1 MPVYCDG
8 NAPVHRHASK
18 SNNRQIV
25 QFQHSHSLAW
35 LWIQKASALE
45 VLWSAQVKKHFW
57 ITVYCS
63 IAEIPYI
70 QPGPEVKQRGVE
82 MRLAIAHLLPT
93 LPKPHTVSV
102 PLTVPLGKIDSQ
114 KLFFVFLMYDVIV
127 NLTRRCWKTEQG
139 NQNNQA
145 FTRKFGSRKRGCD
158 NRKHRPCRNQK
169 RGIQRGRKNNETIL
183 STHRSDQKVVV
194 YNAKLKRLVTTLLC
208 VRHASYWWTEPLHV
222 KQRWGTVPRV
232 HYHSRLTWHCFSKDW
247 LPGPLQL
254 EVNRQ
259 FSISREH
266 GFISKSRG
274 DGGR

>member
-70 QPGPEVKQRGVE
+70 QAGPGVKQRGVE

-127 NLTRRCWKTEQG
+127 NLTRRCWKTERG
-139 NQNNQA
+139 
-145 FTRKFGSRKRGCD
+145 RKRGCN

-169 RGIQRGRKNNETIL
+169 REFNAAEKIMKPFWARTGPTRRLLFITLNWRG
-183 STHRSDQKVVV
+183 
-194 YNAKLKRLVTTLLC
+194 
-208 VRHASYWWTEPLHV
+208 W
-222 KQRWGTVPRV
+222 
-232 HYHSRLTWHCFSKDW
+232 
-247 LPGPLQL
+247 
-254 EVNRQ
+254 
-259 FSISREH
+259 
-266 GFISKSRG
+266 
-274 DGGR
+274 